1 MLGKFISWLVVS
13 IIPVSGAFCANP
25 ELVRLINEKN
35 KKYQQLEQCAKK
47 VNGFK
52 MAGVSTLGLTAAG
65 VAGNVMLANK
75 NKELTKQID
84 QTKTSIESEKT
95 KKENLQSEIETKKQE
110 REACLKKGSDWV
122 DGNCKEKKDTSENT
136 NSAST
141 STTVSTSNVS
151 GKTKLGAECNNYDK
165 DPFLVKGVWKEY
177 ASGKSKCI
185 KSDSTEVA
193 CYCSAT
199 ECFGDAN
206 LIIKDEKEDIK
217 VCVYNDDKTPPSI
230 NEDCSGKNNI
240 AAGKYVKVSEP
251 QDEVCLYS
259 GKAVYCACSAT
270 ECNDSYKKLE
280 NNHGVVVCAKD
291 NQAEKF
297 ALVKSGEKTGTTS
310 QEYFCNHMTWW
321 KQNSSNGNVSAFMEV
336 GADFG
341 YWCKHLFGEQS
352 WKAWKDDGTTYY
364 FECSKSI
371 SEADCKKAVA
381 GSDSKQ
387 ETSLKSSNE
396 YLKEYK
402 TYKISGDEAKDI
414 FKFIKDV
421 DGYKDEKERL
431 EEECSDKNGNWSC
444 KGTQEYINGHKMNLF
459 ECTCKK

>member
-1 MLGKFISWLVVS
+1 MFGKFISWLVVF

-110 REACLKKGSDWV
+110 REACLKKGSDRV
-122 DGNCKEKKDTSENT
+122 DGNCKEKKNTSENT

-151 GKTKLGAECNNYDK
+151 SKTKLGAECDNYDK

-185 KSDSTEVA
+185 KADSTEVD

-199 ECFGDAN
+199 ECFGDAKLTKN
-206 LIIKDEKEDIK
+206 EKEDIN
-217 VCVYNDDKTPPSI
+217 VCVYNKTPPSI
-230 NEDCSGKNNI
+230 DEDCSGKNNI
-240 AAGKYVKVSEP
+240 VAGKYVNVSET
-251 QDEVCLYS
+251 QDEVCLDS

-270 ECNDSYKKLE
+270 KCNDSYKKLE
-280 NNHGVVVCAKD
+280 KQPGVFVCAKD

-297 ALVKSGEKTGTTS
+297 ELVKSGKKTGTTS

-321 KQNSSNGNVSAFMEV
+321 RQNSSNGNVSAFMEV

-352 WKAWKDDGTTYY
+352 WKAWNEGTTYY

-371 SEADCKKAVA
+371 SEDDCKKAVV